1 MNKYQLLYPSIDRTK
16 DSTNPEH
23 AYYDLHKG
31 IKQSII
37 MAVAAGI
44 AI

>member
-1 MNKYQLLYPSIDRTK
+1 MIKYQLLYPSIDRSK
-16 DSTNPEH
+16 DSTNPKH
-23 AYYDLHKG
+23 AYYDSHKG
-31 IKQSII
+31 IKQTII